1 MKKQITGVAV
11 ALLTS
16 AVFTVSASAD
26 YYINTQQDGN
36 TVKAEV
42 IDTISCAFYN

>member
-11 ALLTS
+11 ALLTF
-16 AVFTVSASAD
+16 AVFSVSASAD

-36 TVKAEV
+36 SK
-42 IDTISCAFYN
+42 SRGYCR